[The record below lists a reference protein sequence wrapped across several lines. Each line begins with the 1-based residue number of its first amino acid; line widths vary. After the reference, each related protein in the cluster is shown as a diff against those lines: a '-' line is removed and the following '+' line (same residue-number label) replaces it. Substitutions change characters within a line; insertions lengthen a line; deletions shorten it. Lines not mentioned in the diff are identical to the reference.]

1 MHRVVETAV
10 HLHGGLGVDEPFPTT
25 LGQVEPGVVSE
36 PLALSQLLLL
46 YHLIQA
52 RQR

>member
-1 MHRVVETAV
+1 M
-10 HLHGGLGVDEPFPTT
+10 
-25 LGQVEPGVVSE
+25 VSE

-52 RQR
+52 REALNESDVDSDE